1 MCDFLCSSQGTIIAT
16 LQELSKE
23 YIYVYMCLYLQPD
36 SHYWVCSES
45 PGNGYV
51 TSMFY
56 AQCRP
61 RGAIMQNTSSKAT
74 YEDEYTN
81 ELINERPEMFQNCL
95 CDTGTAISVKIF
107 LSCCLLFMKKLIN
120 WTVYFCGFGGLSW
133 EQAFTPIS
141 FLLSKSSILVE
152 ISNFPFFGWKDLIFP
167 YLIDCYH
174 FVELV
179 RCSVSV

>member
-1 MCDFLCSSQGTIIAT
+1 MKVTILAGTSLQENAAVYEVVYQRFLCGLWFYVHRGINMCDFLCSSQGTIIAT

-23 YIYVYMCLYLQPD
+23 YIYIYMCLYLQPD

-81 ELINERPEMFQNCL
+81 ELINERPKMFQNCL

-107 LSCCLLFMKKLIN
+107 LS
-120 WTVYFCGFGGLSW
+120 
-133 EQAFTPIS
+133 
-141 FLLSKSSILVE
+141 FLLLAVYEE
-152 ISNFPFFGWKDLIFP
+152 IN
-167 YLIDCYH
+167 
-174 FVELV
+174 
-179 RCSVSV
+179 